1 MSVVPD
7 LTGIE
12 EVPMSIRQ
20 RAIAAAVLVCCL
32 AVARADAAD
41 GEWTVI
47 PSACVPAP
55 GSTGYFWQAA
65 ALALSAG
72 NRVVVRC
79 NVTDPAD
86 FGNVMDPVWNQI
98 EVTYTDA
105 DGMANDSR
113 VLVQLWAVGKG
124 TGVSFLAG
132 TFDSNSFA
140 AAGGVS
146 LNTSGFFHVFDFTNF
161 GYFVQISLSRG
172 SAAGDTRIFRVRL
185 R

>member
-1 MSVVPD
+1 MLGRTIVA
-7 LTGIE
+7 T
-12 EVPMSIRQ
+12 
-20 RAIAAAVLVCCL
+20 VLVCSI

-41 GEWTVI
+41 GEFTVI

-65 ALALSAG
+65 AVALSAG

-86 FGNVMDPVWNQI
+86 FMNVMDPVWNQI

-132 TFDSNSFA
+132 TFDSNAFA
-140 AAGGVS
+140 VAGGVS

-161 GYFVQISLSRG
+161 GYFLQITLNRAL
-172 SAAGDTRIFRVRL
+172 AAGDTRIFRVRL

>member
-1 MSVVPD
+1 M
-7 LTGIE
+7 L
-12 EVPMSIRQ
+12 IRK
-20 RAIAAAVLVCCL
+20 ATISATILVCCFT
-32 AVARADAAD
+32 VARAHAAD
-41 GEWTVI
+41 GQWTVI

-55 GSTGYFWQAA
+55 GSAGYFWQGA
-65 ALALSAG
+65 ALAVSAG

-105 DGMANDSR
+105 DGMANTSR

-124 TGVSFLAG
+124 TGIASLAG
-132 TFDSNSFA
+132 TFDSNSFV

-161 GYFVQISLSRG
+161 GYFVQITLCRDAG
-172 SAAGDTRIFRVRL
+172 AGDTRIFRVRL

>member
-1 MSVVPD
+1 MLVR
-7 LTGIE
+7 T
-12 EVPMSIRQ
+12 
-20 RAIAAAVLVCCL
+20 IAAAVLVSCL
-32 AVARADAAD
+32 VVARADAAD
-41 GEWTVI
+41 GEFTVI

-55 GSTGYFWQAA
+55 ASTGYFWQAA
-65 ALALSAG
+65 ALALNAG

-86 FGNVMDPVWNQI
+86 FMNVMDPIWNQI

-113 VLVQLWAVGKG
+113 VLVQLVAVGKG
-124 TGVSFLAG
+124 TGNSFLAG

-140 AAGGVS
+140 AAGGVA
-146 LNTSGFFHVFDFTNF
+146 LNTAGFFHVFDFTNF
-161 GYFVQISLSRG
+161 GYFLQITLNRAL
-172 SAAGDTRIFRVRL
+172 AAGDTRIFRVRL